1 MVKKILQQLLGILI
15 LFGFLAGVLAI
26 IFVPV
31 EMSKMKAVR
40 EWPSREG
47 TVTVSSITLHGGG
60 YRRADYWKA
69 DIGGTYHDNGGKFWV
84 SRVRYGDF
92 RWGRGKRSATEDAA
106 KYPKGAKV
114 KVYYSPDDPLDTV
127 LEPFAPWNTMIVTL
141 AVGVGLL
148 LLPVML
154 YLFRKQLGHKDT

>member
-26 IFVPV
+26 VFVPV

-47 TVTVSSITLHGGG
+47 TVAISSITLHSGG

-92 RWGRGKRSATEDAA
+92 RWGRGKQAAMEDVA
-106 KYPKGAKV
+106 KYPKGANV
-114 KVYYSPDDPLDTV
+114 
-127 LEPFAPWNTMIVTL
+127 
-141 AVGVGLL
+141 
-148 LLPVML
+148 
-154 YLFRKQLGHKDT
+154 